1 MSAFEYPVLDG
12 VAPSWADIEVRIAQ
26 PGGGVL
32 IEMGDIVSISSGCT
46 VEVGRQKEGGR
57 TIKRTAGDSSEEAN
71 IVLYL
76 SGYQKLLRG
85 LKAAAPKRG
94 NQRRLSLVSFNILQ
108 IWTPFG
114 TSEIFERRIKGC
126 RILGNAS
133 DNSEGTDAA
142 RIEIPLDPMQVVDV
156 IDGEECVLL

>member
-1 MSAFEYPVLDG
+1 MLDG
-12 VAPSWADIEVRIAQ
+12 VSPSWADIEVRVAI
-26 PGGGVL
+26 PNGGL
-32 IEMGDIVSISSGCT
+32 LLEMGDIISISSGVT

-57 TIKRTAGDSSEEAN
+57 TIKRTAGDSTEECSLT
-71 IVLYL
+71 LYL

-85 LKAAAPKRG
+85 LKAQAPLRG

-108 IWTPFG
+108 LWTPFG
-114 TSEIFERRIKGC
+114 SSEIFERRIKGC

-133 DNSEGTDAA
+133 DNTEGTDAA
-142 RIEIPLDPMQVVDV
+142 RIEVPLDPVQIVDV